1 MAKKPKAKVRQQTS
15 KNLRRNLLFI
25 PLVALVIKFIWL
37 AVIPGHGMLGADG
50 ENYLS
55 AVEGLYKDGIFS
67 TVTNLHYWPAGYS
80 ILIWLFSLIHK
91 SAAVTIMGVLQT
103 ILYCAG
109 CAYFV
114 DQIRRTRLQ
123 RFSYGIALILAF
135 NPTLSLNSMALGYET
150 PTASLILLGFGLL
163 INNYLK
169 NSNKVLNKDVLLAGV
184 SFTVA
189 SFMQPR
195 LMIIGFVFA
204 LIWGFAQYGKK
215 SALIFIAL
223 VVGIT
228 LVGPA
233 FMVVRNE
240 KAMGFT
246 AISTNLGTTMR
257 LGAGPGATGGY
268 SNKNE
273 HPVPCTE
280 IQGNAAQI
288 DQHTTLCVMK
298 WYLSNPSESLG
309 LFIRKG
315 IYFWS
320 PWFGPVANGTMA
332 RNPWLKIDPV
342 VNMAKTQDGFNTVYG
357 NTGKLVSWIWL
368 IGQIF
373 FLYWGFKF
381 LWSANGLERLI
392 GISALF
398 PILLSWATALLT
410 IGDHR
415 FRIPTM
421 GLSLFLQ
428 IVGFMAL
435 FGGKSR
441 LVGSQTPLRWK
452 TFERNANLQ
461 P

>member
-1 MAKKPKAKVRQQTS
+1 MAKKPKPKVRQQTN
-15 KNLRRNLLFI
+15 KNFRRNLFLI
-25 PLVALVIKFIWL
+25 PLTALVIKLIWL

-67 TVTNLHYWPAGYS
+67 TATNLHYWPAGYS
-80 ILIWLFSLIHK
+80 ILIWIFSLLHK
-91 SAAVTIMGVLQT
+91 SAAVTIMGILQS
-103 ILYCAG
+103 ILYFAA

-123 RFSYGIALILAF
+123 RFSIAIALILAF
-135 NPTLSLNSMALGYET
+135 NPTLSLNSMAIGYET
-150 PTASLILLGFGLL
+150 PTASLILFSFGFL
-163 INNYLK
+163 INNYLN
-169 NSNKVLNKDVLLAGV
+169 NSNKVFNKNVFFAGICF
-184 SFTVA
+184 SCA

-195 LMIIGFVFA
+195 LMILAFAMA

-215 SALIFIAL
+215 LAIIFISL
-223 VVGIT
+223 VVGLT
-228 LVGPA
+228 LMSPV
-233 FMVVRNE
+233 FMVFRNE

-246 AISTNLGTTMR
+246 AISTNLGTTMK

-280 IQGNAAQI
+280 IKGNAAQI
-288 DQHTTLCVMK
+288 DQHTTFCVLK
-298 WYLSNPSESLG
+298 WYISNPSESLG
-309 LFIRKG
+309 LFIRKA

-332 RNPWLKIDPV
+332 RNPWLKIDPF
-342 VNMAKTQDGFNTVYG
+342 VNMAKTQEGFNTVYG
-357 NTGKLVSWIWL
+357 NTGKLVSWFWL
-368 IGQIF
+368 IAQL
-373 FLYWGFKF
+373 FLLIWGFKF
-381 LWSANGLERLI
+381 LWSSNGLERLL
-392 GISALF
+392 GLSAF
-398 PILLSWATALLT
+398 IPVLLSWATALLT

-435 FGGKSR
+435 LGGKSR

-452 TFERNANLQ
+452 TFERNANLH